1 MEFIFTTA
9 AGQTLFT
16 RSDIMQG
23 HHVHQQMNLTATFP
37 YKPDKVIQRGQRIV
51 FRNSEDALNVYEIRV
66 VQNNEQAGL
75 QQITAEHIAISELQ
89 DEHLNKKEITDK
101 TAAQALGT
109 ILTGTLWSV
118 GNNTA
123 SGNQSADI
131 SRGSVWQG
139 VSVIQQNWNVYITPR
154 VVMSSAGVIT
164 GRYLDIS
171 PAGAVNFHGLRLAV
185 RKNLSDPCVIYN
197 DEDVLTA
204 LYGYGANV
212 GKAQISGDDT
222 IEELTFADEVWTA
235 TSDHP
240 AKPAGQ
246 IYLEWPEKTALYGR
260 NGRPRYGYY
269 QNGSID
275 SASVLLQKTWEALK
289 QTAEPKINISGTVAD
304 LYRLGYKDQPI
315 HLHDTC
321 IVEIEETGEQFYKQI
336 ICFDEDLVNPANNRP
351 EIGDYIPNIIYINR
365 DTANKAG
372 GGGGGGGRGQTNEE
386 DDAWHTYTD
395 WLKTDQMIGMVVGM
409 RNGSTYIKGGEITL
423 AINDDGGTT
432 AKLSANVI
440 DIDGIVSALLSYQIT
455 VQDLSAD
462 GISCQDITVQDAVNC
477 DNIVADGTGFFG
489 SLNVDE
495 HNATWQTATLHSVS
509 VSNAHNFLYG
519 DANFTPT
526 GRANGHI
533 VLSHSTSTIH
543 YLGY

>member
-1 MEFIFTTA
+1 MEFIFTNL

-16 RSDIMQG
+16 RSDIEEG
-23 HHVHQQMNLTATFP
+23 HLIHEQMNLTATFP
-37 YKPDKVIQRGQRIV
+37 YKKDKVIQRGQRIF
-51 FRNSEDALNVYEIRV
+51 FRDAEDNLHVYEIRA
-66 VQNNEQAGL
+66 VQNNEQAGI

-89 DEHLNKKEITDK
+89 DEHLNKKEITNK
-101 TAAQALGT
+101 TAAEALGT

-118 GNNTA
+118 GTNTA

-131 SRGSVWQG
+131 SRGSVWNG
-139 VSVIQQNWNVYITPR
+139 VTAIQQNWNVYITPR
-154 VVMSSAGVIT
+154 VVIASAGAIT

-171 PAGAVNFHGLRLAV
+171 PADAVNFHGLRLAV

-212 GKAQISGDDT
+212 GKAQASGDDT

-235 TSDHP
+235 TASHP
-240 AKPAGQ
+240 AKPSGQ

-260 NGRPRYGYY
+260 NGRPRYGYF

-275 SASVLLQKTWEALK
+275 DASVLLEETWKALK
-289 QTAEPKINISGTVAD
+289 QTADPKINISGTVVD
-304 LYRLGYKDQPI
+304 LYRFGYKDQPI

-336 ICFDEDLVNPANNRP
+336 LCFDEDLVNPANNRP
-351 EIGDYIPNIIYINR
+351 EIGDYIQNIVYINR

-372 GGGGGGGRGQTNEE
+372 GGGGGGGRGQTNAE

-395 WLKTDQMIGMVVGM
+395 WVKTDNMIGMVVGM
-409 RNGSTYIKGGEITL
+409 RNGTTYIKGGEITL

-432 AKLSANVI
+432 AKLAADTI
-440 DIDGIVSALLSYQIT
+440 DIDGLIDALVTKSLV
-455 VQDLSAD
+455 VQDMTAVGVST
-462 GISCQDITVQDAVNC
+462 IS
-477 DNIVADGTGFFG
+477 G
-489 SLNVDE
+489 SMVY
-495 HNATWQTATLHSVS
+495 QFRSVS
-509 VSNAHNFLYG
+509 WKSKQISIPSYGTSRYFLYSSG
-519 DANFTPT
+519 SGNLTPSGT
-526 GRANGHI
+526 AYHTPI
-533 VLSHSTSTIH
+533 SSHSEVTIN
-543 YLGY
+543 YLGGDDT